1 MSTPSTAADRG
12 AGRGAQDNPKKG
24 NIFARVVL
32 YVRQIIDEMRK
43 VVWPTRH
50 ELTQYT
56 IVVLVFLCVVM
67 AFILG
72 VDEVIK
78 RLVDWLFGGDA

>member
-12 AGRGAQDNPKKG
+12 AGRGAQDRPKG
-24 NIFARVVL
+24 NIFARILL
-32 YVRQIIDEMRK
+32 YVRQVIDEMRK

-56 IVVLVFLCVVM
+56 IVVLIFLCVVM
-67 AFILG
+67 AYILG
-72 VDEVIK
+72 VDEVFK
-78 RLVDWLFGGDA
+78 RLVEWLFASGG